1 MSGRDPDPTPLR
13 YALIGAGSVARTHL
27 REIGGVPGLCLVG
40 VADPAP
46 PNRWR
51 ISVDDARVPRFD
63 DASILLRETA
73 PDLVSICTP
82 PSSHHGLTLLALS
95 SGAHVVCEKP
105 MATTLA
111 DAEEMEK
118 ARAAAGRIGAI
129 NFGYRNL
136 PAFRFA
142 RDLIARGEIGR
153 VVRVDAAYLQSFM
166 AAPTTPWS
174 WRNDAAVA
182 GFGALGDL
190 GVHVIDAVRF
200 VTGLEFV
207 RVVGSIRTFI
217 PEKRDGSGHLHRVTT
232 DTHASWLADLGD
244 HAMASFETT
253 HAAPGYG
260 DLLRIEVSGESGTLR
275 ADSETPDRIR
285 LSAPARAASNAIWRT
300 NLSARAVPPDF
311 EGPAD
316 GRSPRAI
323 VAAIRGSRLPFPTFA
338 DGVAAQRVLDGL
350 VRSVRAR
357 AWVDVA

>member
-1 MSGRDPDPTPLR
+1 MPSGERRPTPLR

-27 REIGGVPGLCLVG
+27 REIAGVPGVNLVG
-40 VADPAP
+40 VADTAP
-46 PNRWR
+46 RSRWR
-51 ISVDDARVPRFD
+51 ISVDDARVARFE
-63 DASILLRETA
+63 DASSLLRETA

-82 PSSHHGLTLLALS
+82 PSSHHGLTLLALA

-105 MATTLA
+105 MAMNLP
-111 DAEEMEK
+111 DAEDMEK
-118 ARAAAGRIGAI
+118 ARAAAGLIGAI
-129 NFGYRNL
+129 NFSYRNL

-142 RDLIARGEIGR
+142 RDLIRRGEIGG
-153 VVRVDAAYLQSFM
+153 VVRVGAAYLQSFM
-166 AAPTTPWS
+166 AVPTTPWS

-190 GVHVIDAVRF
+190 GVHAIDAVRF

-244 HAMASFETT
+244 DAMASFETT
-253 HAAPGYG
+253 YAAPGYG

-275 ADSETPDRIR
+275 ADSEKPDRIR
-285 LSAPARAASNAIWRT
+285 LSASVRAASHPIWRT
-300 NLSARAVPPDF
+300 DLPARAVPTGFD
-311 EGPAD
+311 GAAD

-323 VAAIRGSRLPFPTFA
+323 VAAIRGDRVEFPTFA

-357 AWVDVA
+357 AWVDVT